1 MPTVREFV
9 RQSYRLVDAS
19 NPTVPL
25 HGDDQQLGIIILN
38 QLLQSYASTGLMITI
53 ARTETVPITIGQQ
66 EVVCGPDTFVPTPDI
81 TTGRLANLDDA
92 WLILSGVTYPLINKS
107 RDEFLATWRYEPL
120 QGLPRFVIVF
130 PETDVTRIRLYPA
143 PSQGYEFFVRGKF
156 QLNEVTANDTM
167 GALPQYYV
175 RYLQF
180 ALAKDIAMYK
190 GRADAWTDKLE
201 SILQKAEMDMIAS
214 SEVNLS
220 ITGDEASL
228 LNGSW
233 RVMAGI

>member
-1 MPTVREFV
+1 MSTVREFV

-38 QLLQSYASTGLMITI
+38 QHLQSYASTGLMITI
-53 ARTETVPITIGQQ
+53 AKTETVPITIGQH
-66 EVVCGPDTFVPTPDI
+66 EVVCGPATFVPTPDI

-130 PETDVTRIRLYPA
+130 PETDVTRIRIYPA
-143 PSQGYEFFVRGKF
+143 PSQEYEFFVRGKF
-156 QLNEVTANDTM
+156 QLNELTANDTIDS
-167 GALPQYYV
+167 LPQYFR

-180 ALAKDIAMYK
+180 AVGKDIAMYK

-201 SILQKAEMDMIAS
+201 SILQKAEMDMIAA

-233 RVMAGI
+233 RVMAGV